1 MTCLQIAVLS
11 IVQGITEF
19 LPISSSGH
27 LILVPALAGWP
38 DQSLIMDVA
47 VHVGTLG
54 AVVFYFWRDVWS
66 MVIGLGRLARGRR
79 RDSGTKLVLLIAL
92 GTVPAVIAGFAIKL
106 SGAESAFRSVELVA
120 WTTIGFGI
128 LLYIADRFF
137 LRVRRFEHFTW
148 AQAICIGV
156 AQALALV
163 PGTSRSG
170 ITMTAARMFGYERQD
185 AARFSMLLA
194 IPTIIGAA
202 VLEGVELA
210 ANPEPGLI
218 GQLAIAA
225 ALSCAVGVL
234 AIAGL
239 MAWLRRAGFA
249 PFALYRLFLGGALLV
264 WVYVYGG
271 GSLSI

>member
-1 MTCLQIAVLS
+1 MTFLQIAVLS
-11 IVQGITEF
+11 VVQGITEF

-54 AVVFYFWRDVWS
+54 AVVCYFWRDVWS
-66 MVIGLGRLARGRR
+66 MVVGLGRLARGRR
-79 RDSGTKLVLLIAL
+79 RDTGGKLVLLIAV
-92 GTVPAVIAGFAIKL
+92 GTIPAVIAGGAIKL
-106 SGAESAFRSVELVA
+106 TGAETALRSVELVA

-128 LLYIADRFF
+128 LLFAADRFF

-148 AQAICIGV
+148 VQALCIGI
-156 AQALALV
+156 AQALALL

-170 ITMTAARMFGYERQD
+170 ITMTAARMFGFERQD

-194 IPTIIGAA
+194 IPTIVAAA
-202 VLEGVELA
+202 VIEGAELVTHPA
-210 ANPEPGLI
+210 PGLI

-225 ALSCAVGVL
+225 ALSCAVGLL

-249 PFALYRLFLGGALLV
+249 PFALYRLLLGGALLV

-271 GSLSI
+271 GTMIG